1 MAVSLPTVTSKPRSR
16 FALRWY
22 SWLLLVGAIVYGV
35 AWAMHWDDR
44 GVLWVVERFESPAK
58 RQASVWLP
66 DYRAVIDAKRL
77 PGMEKDEA
85 SDLSYNPQTKTLFS
99 VMGKNPFLVELTL
112 QGDVLRK
119 MPLNGWNNPEG
130 VTVMENG
137 LMAVVD
143 ERQHSLTIVKVD
155 ASTTALNKADF
166 PSYDLGP
173 SKDQNKAF
181 EGVTW
186 DKRNQQ
192 FVLGEERPPA
202 LFTWK
207 GDGTWRYCDNEL
219 SENLGITVPTANG
232 MGDPIEHL
240 PITKAVKT
248 LGYMTCPTG
257 DSTEAIQQMNLKH
270 AVITSVNRDERAD
283 GGASIWA
290 ETINKVKEL
299 NPGLTISAGARVEIC
314 PDASP
319 FLLTGGFPLGG
330 TWTGP
335 GLSGADDAL
344 VNTSLLLP
352 GENKFIYC
360 LSDPNF
366 NACKACA
373 TKIIYLNAAPIADFI
388 LPNNICLNTTFS
400 PQNKSVGG
408 NEFRWTTEENQN
420 SDKKNPSFLFQ
431 EPGLKNLKLEVKNDK
446 NCRTNKELSFNV
458 STPANINITLSDDES
473 CAPYTVSI
481 NKISNGLG
489 LLDHL
494 KSF

>member
-1 MAVSLPTVTSKPRSR
+1 MAVSLPTFTPKPRSR

-35 AWAMHWDDR
+35 AWVMHWDDR

-66 DYRAVIDAKRL
+66 DYRAVIDAKLL

-207 GDGTWRYCDNEL
+207 SDGSQTLVGDKQKLANTKLDMRNL
-219 SENLGITVPTANG
+219 SA
-232 MGDPIEHL
+232 
-240 PITKAVKT
+240 
-248 LGYMTCPTG
+248 
-257 DSTEAIQQMNLKH
+257 
-270 AVITSVNRDERAD
+270 
-283 GGASIWA
+283 
-290 ETINKVKEL
+290 
-299 NPGLTISAGARVEIC
+299 LTIDPRTGHLLALSAE
-314 PDASP
+314 SH
-319 FLLTGGFPLGG
+319 LLLELDEKGEPVSFMTLLGGFN
-330 TWTGP
+330 
-335 GLSGADDAL
+335 GLK
-344 VNTSLLLP
+344 NTIFACRRRDP
-352 GENKFIYC
+352 GENGNLYMV
-360 LSDPNF
+360 SEPN
-366 NACKACA
+366 
-373 TKIIYLNAAPIADFI
+373 
-388 LPNNICLNTTFS
+388 
-400 PQNKSVGG
+400 
-408 NEFRWTTEENQN
+408 
-420 SDKKNPSFLFQ
+420 LFYRFEKQ
-431 EPGLKNLKLEVKNDK
+431 K
-446 NCRTNKELSFNV
+446 
-458 STPANINITLSDDES
+458 
-473 CAPYTVSI
+473 
-481 NKISNGLG
+481 
-489 LLDHL
+489 
-494 KSF
+494 